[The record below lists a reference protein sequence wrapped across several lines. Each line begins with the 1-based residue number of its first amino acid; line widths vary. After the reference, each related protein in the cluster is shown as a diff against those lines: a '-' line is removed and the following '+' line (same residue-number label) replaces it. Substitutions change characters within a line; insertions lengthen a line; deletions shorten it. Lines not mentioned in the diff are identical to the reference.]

1 VHYDIQY
8 LEWILEPHIAGC
20 LSPTRAELMWG
31 IGVDLAEARIELVE
45 VDIGLAEA
53 DIGLVEA
60 GTEFHQVSGYTEA
73 VLGPWLGLAV
83 LAVVRGC
90 SCDDDRR

>member
-1 VHYDIQY
+1 
-8 LEWILEPHIAGC
+8 
-20 LSPTRAELMWG
+20 MWG